1 MALPQVCIYSLNVN
15 LISMKKLLALSIFLV
30 SVSGCK
36 VIDEIK
42 KELYVKVTTIS
53 PDDQMIGQTV
63 AALYGD
69 VSDDGGKA
77 ITEKGIVLSRNPN
90 PTVSDTKILAGYKM
104 FDGSSSS
111 GMGKISVLAENL
123 IVNTKYYYKAYCIN
137 SLGTSYGE
145 EYSFTTKD
153 LETPKLTTE
162 LNGST
167 TNSISVTGILANT
180 DLIGTIISY
189 GFYYS
194 LQTGVKDTDPYVL
207 STSNNK
213 YNNSMTFT
221 VSIPSLLDG
230 TTYYIKSF
238 VKTARGITLG
248 PEIAFKTLESPVRIG
263 LRAGLQAYFNFN
275 NNSNDVS
282 QNKFEGIPNQIAY
295 SKDRFGIGSSAIS
308 IQGNRGSRIVVPKYF
323 GVTGKSNRTISIWS
337 KIAPNS
343 IFNHSHMFGYG
354 GNPFKNEQDFGMF
367 VSSLGSLNNV
377 PYKPYVGLMAHGNGG
392 GYVAN
397 QFANIQDG
405 NWHHYLVVVDFSI
418 NSGDMKTTKLY
429 IDGKLV
435 NYDVLLNTQ
444 NLNTGLNLPL
454 VIGQFTFDGVNE
466 DYRPFCG
473 ELDDLGIWNRVL
485 TDTEIQYLYQNNFRP

>member
-1 MALPQVCIYSLNVN
+1 
-15 LISMKKLLALSIFLV
+15 MKKLLALLIFVL

-69 VSDDGGKA
+69 VADDGGKA

-90 PTVSDTKILAGYKM
+90 PTVNDTKILAGYKM

-213 YNNSMTFT
+213 YNNSLTFT

-248 PEIAFKTLESPVRIG
+248 PEIAFKTLESPTRIG
-263 LRAGLQAYFNFN
+263 LRSGLQVFYLFSGNA
-275 NNSNDVS
+275 NDAGT
-282 QNKFEGIPNQIAY
+282 NKFNGVVSSATLT
-295 SKDRFGIGSSAIS
+295 SDRFG
-308 IQGNRGSRIVVPKYF
+308 Q
-323 GVTGKSNRTISIWS
+323 
-337 KIAPNS
+337 PNS
-343 IFNHSHMFGYG
+343 AYYFDG
-354 GNPFKNEQDFGMF
+354 GNNTKISTNYPGVLGNNARSFSFWVKRKDLVFNGTTIFSYGNLNTWGQGINIGLGKINENPLILFDNEGSASGPFFNMIDD
-367 VSSLGSLNNV
+367 
-377 PYKPYVGLMAHGNGG
+377 
-392 GYVAN
+392 
-397 QFANIQDG
+397 I
-405 NWHHYLVVVDFSI
+405 WHHYVMTWDKSFGTSAVGVKI
-418 NSGDMKTTKLY
+418 Y
-429 IDGKLV
+429 IDGKYVQSTWSFNPTTINTIAGV
-435 NYDVLLNTQ
+435 NLL
-444 NLNTGLNLPL
+444 
-454 VIGQFTFDGVNE
+454 IGQYNPSKN
-466 DYRPFCG
+466 DYRTFLG
-473 ELDDLGIWNRVL
+473 SIDDLGIWNRVL
-485 TDTEIQYLYQNNFRP
+485 TDTEIQYLYQSNFRP